1 MLHSAVG
8 LIVLIAIAW
17 ALSENRRAVSWR
29 VPVAGIGLQLAL
41 ALLLLK
47 LPQSRQVFELLNDG
61 VLALAAATEQGTSFV
76 FGYLGGGPLPFEET
90 LVGGSLI
97 LAFRALPLVIV
108 VSALTAL
115 LTYWRVLPLFVNA
128 FAAVFQR
135 SFGIG
140 GAVSLA
146 AAANIFVGMVEA
158 PLFIRAYL
166 ARLSRGELFMMMC
179 AGMATIAGT
188 VLLLYV
194 TILGPVLEDAAGHLI
209 TASII
214 SAPAA
219 IMIAWLM
226 VPIERLPRGAAPL
239 APQPFPATSSMDAI
253 TQGTERG
260 LMLYLNIVAMLLVL
274 ISLVHLANAV
284 LSLIPDVAGAA
295 LTLER
300 MLGWLMAPVVWLMGI
315 PWSEAATA
323 GGLMGIKTVLNEFL
337 AYLRLAE
344 LGDAELGAR
353 SRLIMSYALCGMA
366 NFGSLGIM
374 IGGLA
379 TLLPERRREITGLGI
394 KAVVGGTLATCC
406 TGAVV
411 GIIGGQ

>member
-61 VLALAAATEQGTSFV
+61 VLALAAATEQGTTFV